1 MKLGLNL
8 QKSQISWFILEF
20 LFFFI
25 CVWVRGYKT
34 SLKLVVNNN
43 FEDQDLVQSNAT
55 ITLLLLFIVNAAFK
69 QGIYLYLVSCYFTI
83 LLCNLRPIVFNYLI
97 LLIIMI
103 ILDAYSMLT

>member
-1 MKLGLNL
+1 MIYFGVSL
-8 QKSQISWFILEF
+8 
-20 LFFFI
+20 FFI

-55 ITLLLLFIVNAAFK
+55 ITLLLLFTVNAAFK

>member
-8 QKSQISWFILEF
+8 QKSQILWFILEF

-34 SLKLVVNNN
+34 SLTLVVNNN

-55 ITLLLLFIVNAAFK
+55 IINCYSYLLLMLPSNKVFTFTWFHAILPFYFA
-69 QGIYLYLVSCYFTI
+69 IYVQSS
-83 LLCNLRPIVFNYLI
+83 
-97 LLIIMI
+97 LIIWFYW
-103 ILDAYSMLT
+103 LSWLF